1 MNRKKRNRRRL
12 ALVLFPLLLLGAA
25 LSLRYRYLPFL
36 QEAARTRVINA
47 ASDRINDAINAQ
59 IESGAVNYENIVCL
73 EKNTR
78 GEVTAVRTNMAQ
90 VNRLKAE
97 TLALLSEQLLELD
110 TEELSIPLGSIVM
123 PGLFAGKGLRIPVRV
138 TALSTT
144 DADFY
149 SEFSSAGINQTLQ
162 RILLEVKICM
172 SVQTP
177 MGTER
182 ADVASQIVVAETIIV
197 GSVPQSYFQ
206 LGQMPDTAEKG

>member
-1 MNRKKRNRRRL
+1 MNRKKRNHRRL
-12 ALVLFPLLLLGAA
+12 ALALFLLLLLGAA
-25 LSLRYRYLPFL
+25 FILRYRYLPFL

-59 IESGAVNYENIVCL
+59 IESGAVSYENIVCL

-97 TLALLSEQLLELD
+97 TLALLSEQLLEMD

>member
-12 ALVLFPLLLLGAA
+12 ALVLFLLLLLGAA

-123 PGLFAGKGLRIPVRV
+123 PGFFAGKGLRIPVRV

>member
-12 ALVLFPLLLLGAA
+12 ALVLSMLTLVGAA
-25 LSLRYRYLPFL
+25 LLARYRYLPFL
-36 QEAARTRVINA
+36 QEAARTRVVNA

-59 IESGAVNYENIVCL
+59 IESGTVNYESIICL
-73 EKNTR
+73 EKNTN

-97 TLALLSEQLLELD
+97 TLALLSEQLLEMD
-110 TEELSIPLGSIVM
+110 TEELSVPLGSIVM

-149 SEFSSAGINQTLQ
+149 SEFTSAGINQTFQ
-162 RILLEVKICM
+162 RLLLEVKISM

-182 ADVASQIVVAETIIV
+182 ADVTSQVVVAETIIV

-206 LGQMPDTAEKG
+206 LAGAPETTEKG

>member
-12 ALVLFPLLLLGAA
+12 ALVLFLLLLLGAA